1 MYLSLHSSVAEQFR
15 AMTDAIFFFFFFAKS
30 EHIQYSL
37 HVVKN
42 PQEAIAEA
50 GRANELPSSSLL
62 P

>member
-15 AMTDAIFFFFFFAKS
+15 AMTDAIFFFFFAKS